1 MASRSRRF
9 VAVTA
14 AGLVVV
20 LAAGAVGPAGA
31 DPVPDSPTAA
41 LDRLAE
47 LSRTS
52 EQTAEAM
59 HNAQIDL
66 DSKLAVQRDAE
77 SRHDQDVRRLDEARA
92 RMAQFQPAVDRLT
105 LANYQGGRINRLF
118 AVMVSD
124 SPQQLL
130 DQMSTLNVLA
140 ADTAARVGKFKEAGD
155 EASAAE
161 EASRT
166 SSDQART
173 ATEHARSI
181 SDDLQRTQSDLQTQ
195 INQVTQV
202 FATLTSAQKATL
214 AGSSFPPGYD
224 PATVL
229 KGLVPGSNTSALE
242 AALTQVGKPYEWG
255 ATGPEGYDCSGL
267 MVWAYGR
274 SGRCCRGRV
283 RRRRPAELRC
293 ASRTSSPATWSSTT
307 RMPPTWACTPETGT
321 SCTPPPSASR
331 SRSPRWTPTRS
342 TAPAGT
348 DTSTSVQGRAGG
360 DVRSGSGRRLRSPD
374 CSSPSSA
381 RPA

>member
-1 MASRSRRF
+1 MVASRSRRF

-14 AGLVVV
+14 AGLAVV

-161 EASRT
+161 QASRT

-181 SDDLQRTQSDLQTQ
+181 SDDLQRTQSDLQAQ

-267 MVWAYGR
+267 MVWAYRQIGKVLPR
-274 SGRCCRGRV
+274 SSQ
-283 RRRRPAELRC
+283 AQ
-293 ASRTSSPATWSSTT
+293 A
-307 RMPPTWACTPETGT
+307 
-321 SCTPPPSASR
+321 
-331 SRSPRWTPTRS
+331 
-342 TAPAGT
+342 
-348 DTSTSVQGRAGG
+348 AGG
-360 DVRSGSGRRLRSPD
+360 TPVRKQDLQPGDLVLYYSDASHVGMYAGNGNIVHASTFGVPVKVAPLDAYPFYGARRY
-374 CSSPSSA
+374 
-381 RPA
+381 